1 MKTRPII
8 PYTAEEQI
16 SQLERMAPEL
26 AELGAHRSIYTMA
39 KHLQRV
45 AEEEGFHLRIM
56 EVDSKP
62 TPNPLA
68 PRLAYERARN
78 GLLLFHVERGLLFS
92 FVLIG
97 VCAAMT
103 LYGGLLFAGGLLT
116 LLTLTC
122 LPLMMMCRRERT
134 EAR

>member
-16 SQLERMAPEL
+16 SQLEHMAPEL
-26 AELGAHRSIYTMA
+26 AELGAHRSIYTMV
-39 KHLQRV
+39 KHLQQV

-68 PRLAYERARN
+68 PRLAYERARY
-78 GLLLFHVERGLLFS
+78 GLLLFHVERGLQSAFS
-92 FVLIG
+92 FIT
-97 VCAAMT
+97 VCVAMT
-103 LYGGLLFAGGLLT
+103 FSARLWFTGGLLLFLALA
-116 LLTLTC
+116 C
-122 LPLMMMCRRERT
+122 LPLMVMCRRERT
-134 EAR
+134 EVR